1 MKMGL
6 RNLRRRKARTALTVV
21 GVVIGTISIIVM
33 ISLGVGL
40 NYCYEK
46 TMMEYGSI
54 NTLTIQQNAYVENE
68 EGDGEGREV
77 DQKGMMND
85 EFVETLRQIKHIKT
99 VTPVFESYLS
109 VYGNGWMTD
118 CNVRAV
124 DFSVLDKL
132 EPLKP
137 VMGTYD
143 FTAGT
148 SQMVIGAGVFEYRYR
163 MPNYKEVTSEFDIT
177 KEKLS
182 FVFQDLGYYE
192 DNGST
197 ETEENPVYT
206 EPQQILPPKEHIK
219 DFVFVND
226 PDKYEYNYS
235 ITMDISYFKK
245 LYEKQA
251 KKMPPIEKKRVLK
264 KIDQYSGIMVIVDN
278 VKNISAVTEQIRDL
292 GAQANGLG
300 TYIDQVK
307 EEAKMIEL
315 VLGGI
320 GAVAMLVSAIS
331 IANTMIMS
339 IYERTKE
346 IGIMKVLGCV
356 VTDIKRLFLLEAGII
371 GAIGGVIGIGCS
383 YLLSYVV
390 NRYGG
395 PSIGSA
401 MGMDTSGDEMLKISL
416 IPAWLPLL
424 ALLFAF
430 LIGIISGYF
439 PARRATKISAIEAMK
454 SEG

>member
-148 SQMVIGAGVFEYRYR
+148 SQMVLGAGVFEYRYR

-206 EPQQILPPKEHIK
+206 EPQQILPLKEHIK